1 MNCATENKVIALI
14 LKYPSMEKLLD
25 NVSDEM
31 LQEMIE
37 CYELEFPEPLD
48 FKNRDTRRVIC
59 YSFILRLYT
68 LRLDDCIA
76 ESNALFEILDSCLDY
91 VRL

>member
-76 ESNALFEILDSCLDY
+76 ESNALFEILRAISLS
-91 VRL
+91 

>member
-31 LQEMIE
+31 LQEMID

-48 FKNRDTRRVIC
+48 FRNRDTRRVIC
-59 YSFILRLYT
+59 YSFI

-91 VRL
+91 VLL

>member
-1 MNCATENKVIALI
+1 MKCATENKVIALI

-48 FKNRDTRRVIC
+48 FKNRETRRVIC

-68 LRLDDCIA
+68 
-76 ESNALFEILDSCLDY
+76 CLLY
-91 VRL
+91 TSRCV

>member
-48 FKNRDTRRVIC
+48 FKNLARVC
-59 YSFILRLYT
+59 
-68 LRLDDCIA
+68 
-76 ESNALFEILDSCLDY
+76 ALLNCQPGDLIEY
-91 VRL
+91 VQENN

>member
-31 LQEMIE
+31 LQEMID

-59 YSFILRLYT
+59 YSFT

-91 VRL
+91 VLL

>member
-48 FKNRDTRRVIC
+48 FNTKT
-59 YSFILRLYT
+59 
-68 LRLDDCIA
+68 
-76 ESNALFEILDSCLDY
+76 
-91 VRL
+91 